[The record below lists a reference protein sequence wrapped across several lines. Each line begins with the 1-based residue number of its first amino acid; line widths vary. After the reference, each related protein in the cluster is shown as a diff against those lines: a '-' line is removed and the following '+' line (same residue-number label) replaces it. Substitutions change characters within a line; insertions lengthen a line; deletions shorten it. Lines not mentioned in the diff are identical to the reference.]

1 MASIITQ
8 YYDALDGMSVSVNG
22 TAVPVYNYDELLN
35 NFNAFPVRLLTPI
48 VEQSGDASP
57 VTISKGGMDILWP
70 VVDTCLLRPVN
81 LAMGARWAVGG
92 DMLEYQT
99 NYLAAF
105 NSLSIARGLTTE
117 GLSFQ
122 TGVVTV
128 DNRDLFFID
137 FVHRV
142 RENL

>member
-35 NFNAFPVRLLTPI
+35 NFNAFPVRMLTPI
-48 VEQSGDASP
+48 VEQMGDASP
-57 VTISKGGMDILWP
+57 VTISKGGMGVLWP

-81 LAMGARWAVGG
+81 LGMGARWAVGG

-105 NSLSIARGLTTE
+105 MALSKIKGLTTE
-117 GLSFQ
+117 GISFQ

-142 RENL
+142 RETL

>member
-48 VEQSGDASP
+48 VEQSGEVSMI
-57 VTISKGGMDILWP
+57 TISKGGMSPLWP

-81 LAMGARWAVGG
+81 LAMGARWAVGA

-105 NSLSIARGLTTE
+105 NSLSIARGLTAE